1 MPDTRNDYY
10 QAMLGRP
17 LSEVLREQYLAL
29 RDVPDLADTAREV
42 EEWSLAARELEDD
55 LAERQTDES
64 HEAALEDDLDEAR
77 TEHAETLRSIC
88 EALREVMARPFWAS
102 RRTTADETRIAAAT
116 DPLDLVRVL
125 AGWTAEPIEVTDDVP
140 GLSVEA
146 LEKAREDVRGAME
159 TVKAATGAFERIVGA
174 LLGEG

>member
-1 MPDTRNDYY
+1 
-10 QAMLGRP
+10 
-17 LSEVLREQYLAL
+17 
-29 RDVPDLADTAREV
+29 
-42 EEWSLAARELEDD
+42 
-55 LAERQTDES
+55 
-64 HEAALEDDLDEAR
+64 
-77 TEHAETLRSIC
+77 
-88 EALREVMARPFWAS
+88 MARPFWAS

-146 LEKAREDVRGAME
+146 LEKAREDVRGAFE

>member
-55 LAERQTDES
+55 LADPQTVVYES
-64 HEAALEDDLDEAR
+64 HEAALEDDLD
-77 TEHAETLRSIC
+77 
-88 EALREVMARPFWAS
+88 
-102 RRTTADETRIAAAT
+102 
-116 DPLDLVRVL
+116 
-125 AGWTAEPIEVTDDVP
+125 
-140 GLSVEA
+140 
-146 LEKAREDVRGAME
+146 
-159 TVKAATGAFERIVGA
+159 
-174 LLGEG
+174 